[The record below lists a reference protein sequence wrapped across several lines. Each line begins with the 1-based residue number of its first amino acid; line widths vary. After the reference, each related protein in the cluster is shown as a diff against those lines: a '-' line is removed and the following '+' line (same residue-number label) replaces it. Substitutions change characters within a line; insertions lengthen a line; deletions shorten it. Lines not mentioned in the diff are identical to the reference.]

1 MFARFFLRKY
11 LFFQTRYGLEDS
23 IPDTMHLEAPE
34 NITILFV
41 FNNYFGIFIFID
53 FFENVLF
60 RYEK

>member
-1 MFARFFLRKY
+1 M
-11 LFFQTRYGLEDS
+11 EDS